1 MVWYVAPDAPA
12 ATWEAFLGA
21 LQDEGLPTVPLG
33 TDRPEGPGLMLIDVV
48 ANRDIESVQTLSHH
62 GHNRVL
68 VVLAPRASRLA
79 DTSWRMLAAGASDV
93 LELQTGVA
101 EIAAARIA
109 RWTEVDRIIASPLIA
124 DNLVGDSLA
133 WIKLLRQ
140 IVEVARYTPAAVL
153 LIGESGTGKE
163 LLARL
168 IHTLDRRKDRKP
180 MVVVDCTTVVPELA
194 GSEFFGH
201 ERGAFTNALQP
212 RDGAFKLADGAT
224 LFLDEVGEL
233 SLSLQAQLLRVVQE
247 QMYKRV
253 GSNQWNRTAFR
264 LVCATNRDLRTEVEQ
279 GGFRRDLYH
288 RLASWTFRV
297 PTLRERGEDAILLAR
312 HFLAELM
319 PECPGFS
326 DPVRRLLLARTYDGN
341 VRDLRQMIIRIAA
354 RHVGP
359 GPISIGDIPENER
372 PNTTPA
378 LSATFTRLDEAI
390 KSLLVRGAGLKE
402 IAREAANA
410 AVRVALSECDDNLHR
425 AARMLQVTDRALQ
438 MRASNGA
445 PNGLERGE
453 LMMHP
458 AVTAS
463 ERAQK
468 LSASGAALVLAF
480 GGVLA

>member
-1 MVWYVAPDAPA
+1 
-12 ATWEAFLGA
+12 
-21 LQDEGLPTVPLG
+21 
-33 TDRPEGPGLMLIDVV
+33 
-48 ANRDIESVQTLSHH
+48 
-62 GHNRVL
+62 
-68 VVLAPRASRLA
+68 
-79 DTSWRMLAAGASDV
+79 
-93 LELQTGVA
+93 
-101 EIAAARIA
+101 
-109 RWTEVDRIIASPLIA
+109 
-124 DNLVGDSLA
+124 
-133 WIKLLRQ
+133 
-140 IVEVARYTPAAVL
+140 
-153 LIGESGTGKE
+153 
-163 LLARL
+163 
-168 IHTLDRRKDRKP
+168 
-180 MVVVDCTTVVPELA
+180 
-194 GSEFFGH
+194 
-201 ERGAFTNALQP
+201 
-212 RDGAFKLADGAT
+212 
-224 LFLDEVGEL
+224 
-233 SLSLQAQLLRVVQE
+233 
-247 QMYKRV
+247 
-253 GSNQWNRTAFR
+253 
-264 LVCATNRDLRTEVEQ
+264 
-279 GGFRRDLYH
+279 
-288 RLASWTFRV
+288 
-297 PTLRERGEDAILLAR
+297 LRERGEDAILLAR

-319 PECPGFS
+319 PGCPGFS

>member
-1 MVWYVAPDAPA
+1 MVWYVAPDER
-12 ATWEAFLGA
+12 ATAWSPVLGA
-21 LQDEGLPTVPLG
+21 LQRAGLPIAPLDSDG
-33 TDRPEGPGLMLIDVV
+33 PKGPGLMLIDAV
-48 ANRDIESVQTLSHH
+48 AERDLEAVQTLSRH
-62 GHNRVL
+62 GLNRVL
-68 VVLAPRASRLA
+68 VMLAPRAARMT
-79 DTSWRMLAAGASDV
+79 DTSWRLLAAGASDV
-93 LELQTGVA
+93 LEWQTGIA

-109 RWTEVDRIIASPLIA
+109 RWAEVDRIVASPLIA
-124 DNLVGDSLA
+124 DNLVGNGPA

-140 IVEVARYTPAAVL
+140 IVEVARYTSAAVL

-168 IHTLDRRKDRKP
+168 IHTLDARKDRKP
-180 MVVVDCTTVVPELA
+180 MVVIDCTTVVPELA

-253 GSNQWNRTAFR
+253 GSNQWHRTAFR
-264 LVCATNRDLRTEVEQ
+264 LVCATNRDLRIEVEQ

-297 PTLRERGEDAILLAR
+297 PPLRERGDDALLLAQ

-341 VRDLRQMIIRIAA
+341 VRDLRQMVVRIAA

-359 GPISIGDIPENER
+359 GPITIGDIPETER
-372 PNTTPA
+372 PATSPV
-378 LSATFTRLDEAI
+378 LSAGVTRLDEAI
-390 KSLLVRGAGLKE
+390 RSLLVRGAGLKE
-402 IAREAANA
+402 ISREAANA
-410 AVRVALSECDDNLHR
+410 AVRVALSECNDNLRR

-438 MRASNGA
+438 MRASNA
-445 PNGLERGE
+445 NGCQPDQ
-453 LMMHP
+453 HH
-458 AVTAS
+458 AS
-463 ERAQK
+463 H
-468 LSASGAALVLAF
+468 
-480 GGVLA
+480 